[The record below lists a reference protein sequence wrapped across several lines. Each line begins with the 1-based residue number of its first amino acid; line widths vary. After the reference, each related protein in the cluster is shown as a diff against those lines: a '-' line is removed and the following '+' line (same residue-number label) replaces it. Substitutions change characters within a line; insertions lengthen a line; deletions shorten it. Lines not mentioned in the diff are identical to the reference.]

1 MQEMRRFTFAS
12 VAILATFVLS
22 AYARADLI
30 TNGAFEADLGVTV
43 GSGVGNFN
51 PNASV
56 WFDRN
61 GTSAGDGDFIQWDQS
76 NVNVPDDANG
86 EVWGG
91 LSSNGAAVQGAFYQ
105 AIGTYEDNLSLAIS
119 FNVGDRSNFLFPD
132 LRVNLY
138 SGNVAGADGSS
149 LSGLGANLL
158 TSSAIFTDSGLGF
171 DGSDGNTHTASV
183 APFVLNTGT
192 SGTVGDN
199 LWFEIETTNGLGGVH
214 QALIDDISVTAVAV
228 PEPSSLLLL
237 GVGLTLGLFRRS
249 RSSTRKRG
257 LGEGLDA
264 WVG

>member
-1 MQEMRRFTFAS
+1 MGKFKTGS
-12 VAILATFVLS
+12 IAILAALVLS
-22 AYARADLI
+22 VPANADLI
-30 TNGAFEADLGVTV
+30 TNGDFEADLGVTV
-43 GSGVGNFN
+43 GAGVGNFN

-56 WFDRN
+56 WFDKN
-61 GTSAGDGDFIQWDQS
+61 GTSGGDGDFIQWDQS
-76 NVNVPDDANG
+76 NVNVPDDDNG

-91 LSSNGAAVQGAFYQ
+91 LSSNSSAVQGAFYQ

-149 LSGLGANLL
+149 LSGLGSTLL

-183 APFVLNTGT
+183 AAFVLNTGT
-192 SGTVGDN
+192 SGVVGDT

-214 QALIDDISVTAVAV
+214 QALIDDISVTAV
-228 PEPSSLLLL
+228 PEPSSLLLF
-237 GVGLTLGLFRRS
+237 VAAIGLFKRS
-249 RSSTRKRG
+249 R
-257 LGEGLDA
+257 D
-264 WVG
+264 